1 MSVVRGVA
9 FVTLAFLALA
19 AQAVAGEVTHHRFH
33 SDVLGRD
40 YPYTLYLPDG
50 YHDSGLDYP
59 VIYLLHGSFGSDR
72 DWVSRGRLEATVDR
86 MIRRG
91 RIPPVVIVMPGSR
104 SWWVDGYNESAR
116 TAFLGELMPRV
127 EALWRV
133 VPERAWRGIAG
144 LSAGGYGTVNF
155 ILERPELF
163 GAAAALSPASYYPLP
178 PADSTARR
186 HPAFLTPDRRFD
198 AELWRRLNYPA
209 HLDGYLTQE
218 RVVPLYLSAGDRD
231 RFDAV
236 RHARR
241 LQAALEV
248 HQPGRVP
255 LEVLPGGHSWRVWRA
270 SLGPA
275 LDFMFRHLRPP
286 IPMRSAASAMSSPR
300 TDAAP

>member
-1 MSVVRGVA
+1 MSAVARGVA
-9 FVTLAFLALA
+9 FAILTLLVLVGQVA
-19 AQAVAGEVTHHRFH
+19 AGQVTHHRFH
-33 SDVLGRD
+33 SEVLGRD
-40 YPYTLYLPDG
+40 YPYTLYLPVG
-50 YHDSGLDYP
+50 YHDSGLEYP

-72 DWVSRGRLEATVDR
+72 DWVNRGRLEAVADR

-91 RIPPVVIVMPGSR
+91 RIPPAVIVMPGSR
-104 SWWVDGYNESAR
+104 SWWVDGHNEPAR
-116 TAFLGELMPRV
+116 TAFLEELMPQV

-133 VPERAWRGIAG
+133 VPEREWRGIAG
-144 LSAGGYGTVNF
+144 LSAGGYGTVNM

-198 AELWRRLNYPA
+198 AELWRQLNYPA
-209 HLDGYLTQE
+209 HLDGYLAQE

-231 RFDAV
+231 RFDAM

-275 LDFMFRHLRPP
+275 LEFMFRHLRAP
-286 IPMRSAASAMSSPR
+286 IPTQTMPSST